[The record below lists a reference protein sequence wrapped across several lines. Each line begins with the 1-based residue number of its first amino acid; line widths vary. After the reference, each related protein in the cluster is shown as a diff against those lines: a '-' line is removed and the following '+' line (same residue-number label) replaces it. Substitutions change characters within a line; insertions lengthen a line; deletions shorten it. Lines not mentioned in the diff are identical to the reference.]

1 MEEDFINKDAR
12 IKELEDALAAI
23 MDGTDW
29 QTIQKITGISTDKCI
44 KINKLADAIL
54 YPTQELG

>member
-1 MEEDFINKDAR
+1 MNKDAR
-12 IKELEDALAAI
+12 IKELENALAAI

-44 KINKLADAIL
+44 RINKLADAIL
-54 YPTQELG
+54 YPTQKCQ